1 MFERDLENL
10 RLEIKT
16 RRELIAHLSVKL
28 IGKGRQ
34 KKTDS
39 LIESP
44 DIRSIRSCSPSGHW
58 SSKFFIFFLSSDIF
72 PHLPESH
79 NSLVWLMRTEENEEE
94 RENRRRKK
102 RILIQ
107 ILVSIACSDQGL
119 RIVLCGEPK
128 KDDMQIFKLP
138 SEMLQNAPAKQLV
151 VRLGSPN
158 LRIRERNE
166 IYLSAFH
173 ALTKCGKKITPRRTR
188 GKRLWEGKI

>member
-1 MFERDLENL
+1 
-10 RLEIKT
+10 
-16 RRELIAHLSVKL
+16 
-28 IGKGRQ
+28 
-34 KKTDS
+34 
-39 LIESP
+39 
-44 DIRSIRSCSPSGHW
+44 
-58 SSKFFIFFLSSDIF
+58 
-72 PHLPESH
+72 
-79 NSLVWLMRTEENEEE
+79 MRTEENEEE

-138 SEMLQNAPAKQLV
+138 SEMLQNALAKHLV

-173 ALTKCGKKITPRRTR
+173 ALTKCGKKITPENKGEKTER
-188 GKRLWEGKI
+188 GKFSMHHSCSSFPLRFSFSASKRKEANLTVKLAR